1 MTFKTPCEKI
11 VWNLLPAIR
20 RELAISL
27 INKQKLSQKE
37 VAEKLG
43 ISEAAVSRY
52 INGKRGGLGILKNEK
67 VKNQIDK
74 SAKKIINGN
83 EEIVIKETCQV
94 CKLLQTNEILIDI
107 A

>member
-20 RELAISL
+20 KELAISL
-27 INKQKLSQKE
+27 IKEQKLSQRE

-52 INGKRGGLGILKNEK
+52 INGKRGGLGILKNK
-67 VKNQIDK
+67 DVKNQINK
-74 SAKKIINGN
+74 SAKKIVDGN
-83 EEIVIKETCQV
+83 EEIVVNETCQV
-94 CKLLQTNEILIDI
+94 CKLLQSNEILIEI
-107 A
+107 N

>member
-27 INKQKLSQKE
+27 IKEQKLSQRE

-43 ISEAAVSRY
+43 LSEAAVSRY
-52 INGKRGGLGILKNEK
+52 INGKRGGLAILKNEDL
-67 VKNQIDK
+67 KNQINK
-74 SAKKIINGN
+74 SVKKIVKGDEEVVIN
-83 EEIVIKETCQV
+83 ETCQV
-94 CKLLQTNEILIDI
+94 CKLLQSNQILLAIK
-107 A
+107 